1 MSKDSIF
8 IKLASLHYASR
19 KGGTI
24 IHKDVTNS
32 TFERQIAEGPGA
44 TQVYENMR
52 GVAVR
57 DSYAGPDATKHL
69 YTLLIRDIAT
79 SGHVNSEELISIL
92 SKIVD
97 TSNPEGQKTSYRK
110 LLEFVALHNDAFGPI
125 ATSAVAFATS
135 VIAKLSV

>member
-1 MSKDSIF
+1 MSKDSNF

-24 IHKDVTNS
+24 IHRDATNS

-44 TQVYENMR
+44 TQIFENMH
-52 GVAVR
+52 GVEIR

-69 YTLLIRDIAT
+69 YSLLIRDISA
-79 SGHVNSEELISIL
+79 SGHYKSEELISML

-97 TSNPEGQKTSYRK
+97 ASNPEGQKTTYRK
-110 LLEFVALHNDAFGPI
+110 LLEFLALHNDAFGPI
-125 ATSAVAFATS
+125 GTSVIAFATS
-135 VIAKLSV
+135 VIAKITV